1 MIVLLGGLTAVPTYA
16 DDLPD
21 MERVV
26 GQVDLDVTNIEK
38 DIVRLAREIDNPVT
52 RSRYYP
58 LEKRMLDAR
67 VHFELRNFAQ
77 AAVLYMDAT
86 ENPRFRSHKDRWSVF
101 FRLGI
106 SLYELKNY
114 EAAKEYFAKVLTP
127 GSGDYFQKGLQYLIE
142 VALDAKRN
150 TELADLLVQ
159 VERLTFRLPATQY
172 AYGKGLYRLGRKD
185 DASRILNQ
193 VPATAPEYVAAQYYS
208 GVIHTDQ
215 ERLEQAE
222 ATFKRV
228 VAVPLNDDIPKQRE
242 IRELAIM
249 ALGRLNVEMGDQTK
263 AIDFYQQIS
272 RQSKLFYTSLYEMS
286 WAYVKDEKFGKALGT
301 LEILLLAVE
310 DEGLATKANVLQGQ
324 LNIRLDQTD
333 DAVGT
338 YNEIIRRFGPIR
350 DELQSF
356 GQDTNSVRSFFRWL
370 LDRHVDA
377 FQLDAVLSDR
387 AVHWLESDEEL
398 KEVIDLFDEMSKER
412 KDVKESKQMLEALEQ
427 ALTSPNRLEIFPKLK
442 RRWTHISVAENQL
455 IALSQ
460 HILNVQGMLLRES
473 MTSAEKKRYDRLLN
487 ERALAEARFERMP
500 KSVAD
505 YKERRKNIDTR
516 FVQLRREIFVAETA
530 LKQVQ
535 KQLQSMEKWL
545 LDSRY
550 AEEGR
555 RLSRAEQ
562 KKYIEDVKS
571 EKIALKQVYDEL
583 VRATA
588 QVDRE
593 NARVGVGD
601 VVTQNETNIK
611 NQLIASHRKQE
622 LLLSRIRERIRGQDR
637 QATERLQ
644 RYRGRVVT
652 MFNRLGRL
660 LRRINKTADVQI
672 ADFRRQVARERT
684 LLMGYERQVAHFAKD
699 SDRLA
704 DEVGTSL
711 FGMAQRR
718 LSDVVLE
725 ADLGLIDVAWQ
736 KKETESKKIVAMQE
750 ARKAEL
756 DRLQQT
762 MEEILKD

>member
-1 MIVLLGGLTAVPTYA
+1 MFLGVPA
-16 DDLPD
+16 NAQDSENI
-21 MERVV
+21 ERMV

-52 RSRYYP
+52 RSRYYS
-58 LEKRMLDAR
+58 LEKRILDAR

-77 AAVLYMDAT
+77 AAVLYIDAT
-86 ENPRFRSHKDRWSVF
+86 ENPRFRTHKNRWDVY

-114 EAAKEYFAKVLTP
+114 EAAKQYFSKILTP
-127 GSGDYFQKGLQYLIE
+127 GSGDYYQKGLQYLIE
-142 VALDAKRN
+142 VALDSRRDV
-150 TELADLLVQ
+150 ELSEHLVQ

-172 AYGKGLYRLGRKD
+172 AYGKGLYRLGRLEE
-185 DASRILNQ
+185 AGRILNQ
-193 VPATAPEYVAAQYYS
+193 VPASAPEYVAAQYYN
-208 GVIHTDQ
+208 GVIHTEQ
-215 ERLEQAE
+215 QRLEQAE
-222 ATFKRV
+222 AAFKRV
-228 VAVPLNDDIPKQRE
+228 VAVPLNEDLPKQAQ

-249 ALGRLNVEMGDQTK
+249 ALGRLQVEIGDQDK
-263 AIDFYQQIS
+263 AIDHYQQIS

-286 WAYVKDEKFGKALGT
+286 WAYVKKEKFGKALGT

-310 DEGLATKANVLQGQ
+310 DEELATRANVLQGQ
-324 LNIRLDQTD
+324 LNIRLDQTE
-333 DAVGT
+333 DAIGT

-350 DELQSF
+350 DELDAF
-356 GQDTNSVRSFFRWL
+356 GKDSNAVRSFFRWL
-370 LDRHVDA
+370 LDRHADA

-398 KEVIDLFDEMSKER
+398 KEVIELFDEMSKER
-412 KDVKESKQMLEALEQ
+412 KDVKESKEMLEALEE

-460 HILNVQGMLLRES
+460 HILNVQGMLLKDA
-473 MTSAEKKRYDRLLN
+473 MTSGEKKRYDRLLN

-505 YKERRKNIDTR
+505 YKDRRKNIDTR
-516 FVQLRREIFVAETA
+516 FIQLRREVFAAETA

-535 KQLQSMEKWL
+535 KQLQAMEKWL
-545 LDSRY
+545 LESRY
-550 AEEGR
+550 ADEGR

-562 KKYIEDVKS
+562 KKYIEEVKA
-571 EKIALKQVYDEL
+571 EKKALKTVYEEL
-583 VRATA
+583 VRATV
-588 QVDRE
+588 QIDRE

-622 LLLSRIRERIRGQDR
+622 LLLSRIRERIRGEDR
-637 QATERLQ
+637 QTTERLQ
-644 RYRGRVVT
+644 RYRGRVVS
-652 MFNRLGRL
+652 MFNHLGRL
-660 LRRINKTADVQI
+660 LRRINKAADVQI
-672 ADFRRQVARERT
+672 VEFRRKVARERT
-684 LLMGYERQVAHFAKD
+684 LLMGYERQVAQFTKD
-699 SDRLA
+699 SDRLS

-736 KKETESKKIVAMQE
+736 KKEGESKKIVAMQE